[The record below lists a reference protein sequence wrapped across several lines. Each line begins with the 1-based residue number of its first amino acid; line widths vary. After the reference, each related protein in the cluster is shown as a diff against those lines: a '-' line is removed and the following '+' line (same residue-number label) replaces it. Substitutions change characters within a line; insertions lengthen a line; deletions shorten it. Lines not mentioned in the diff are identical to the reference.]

1 MQNYCL
7 LTLFF
12 PFPSISL
19 FCKLLSQFKETSR
32 IVVHFVESTNFIFQ
46 ERQETYQ
53 KEADQEERRTT
64 RQTNQG
70 DYLKIVN
77 KNNYYFKVHDDVF
90 LHIPTSHTTC
100 IQQVS

>member
-1 MQNYCL
+1 M
-7 LTLFF
+7 F
-12 PFPSISL
+12 L

-32 IVVHFVESTNFIFQ
+32 IMVHFVESTTYIFQ
-46 ERQETYQ
+46 ERQETHQ

-77 KNNYYFKVHDDVF
+77 RN
-90 LHIPTSHTTC
+90 I
-100 IQQVS
+100 